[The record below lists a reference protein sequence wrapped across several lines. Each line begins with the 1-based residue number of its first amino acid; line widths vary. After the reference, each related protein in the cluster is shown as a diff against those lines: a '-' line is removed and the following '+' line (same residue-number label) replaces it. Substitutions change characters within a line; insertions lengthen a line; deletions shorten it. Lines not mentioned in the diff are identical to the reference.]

1 MKKALKSMNINV
13 IISLNRLEKLEEE
26 KRRKEFER
34 KRKAH
39 YNEGVVLKEWKKIG
53 VDEIEDEN
61 PSGK

>member
-1 MKKALKSMNINV
+1 ML
-13 IISLNRLEKLEEE
+13 LYTFNRLERIEEE

-53 VDEIEDEN
+53 VDDIEDDN

>member
-1 MKKALKSMNINV
+1 MNINV